1 MKRFI
6 TFIFCFALLCGSYS
20 TLLAQDG
27 GNIDIE
33 FGENT
38 GNNVPNRSSYV
49 PVEAVYIGALSTI
62 AFTFSQ
68 NLGTVSIIVSNAQTG
83 EYIATQVN
91 TNLYPLE
98 TVPVSGDAGLYT
110 IQVCL
115 ADGTMY
121 YGEFELY

>member
-6 TFIFCFALLCGSYS
+6 VFIFCFALFCGSYS
-20 TLLAQDG
+20 ILLAQDG

-49 PVEAVYIGALSTI
+49 PVEAVYIGAISTI
-62 AFTFSQ
+62 AFTFTQSI
-68 NLGTVSIIVSNAQTG
+68 GTVSIIVSNVQTG

-91 TNLYPLE
+91 TNHYPLE
-98 TVPVSGDAGLYT
+98 AVPISGNAGLYT
-110 IQVCL
+110 ISVSL
-115 ADGTMY
+115 ANGTTY
-121 YGEFELY
+121 YGEFEL